1 MTPQLK
7 ICKSFQIK
15 KKKIKQLKKE
25 YLEIFGTFLIMKK
38 KKLL

>member
-15 KKKIKQLKKE
+15 KNKKKQLKKE